1 MPGALIGGAPRRDS
15 PRAGERAGSAHAR
28 HRPAAAPLRRRPP
41 AARPPSAR
49 GRLPRLAAGAAPR
62 ASPLAGGGRYAGGLA
77 ARGPAPALHWRP
89 RCPSAP
95 RWRRPVPLRRARHG
109 GSRSPEPGGRGRRP
123 NARGP
128 RRPGEEERRESGA
141 GGEGGGGLARARFGN
156 RAQGAVDR
164 ETVSGSAP
172 PLTLSSL
179 RRSRSRAALMR
190 RWDCWCSCATCCS
203 PSACSWCWAFC
214 TTPPGSCTSSAGRTP
229 VSTGAVPPR
238 CPARSPSRRP
248 GVGGTR
254 RSPTGRGAVGA
265 RKGWSS
271 ASPDALGGFAFI
283 TGYESRLAPRV
294 SSVTA
299 AGPWGS
305 LL

>member
-1 MPGALIGGAPRRDS
+1 MGKLKGNLGPVTEPHYLMSDTIFS
-15 PRAGERAGSAHAR
+15 GERVISGGT
-28 HRPAAAPLRRRPP
+28 PP
-41 AARPPSAR
+41 APHNLREAHLLPHTPR
-49 GRLPRLAAGAAPR
+49 GRET
-62 ASPLAGGGRYAGGLA
+62 
-77 ARGPAPALHWRP
+77 
-89 RCPSAP
+89 
-95 RWRRPVPLRRARHG
+95 PVPDPNEKQPTPARW
-109 GSRSPEPGGRGRRP
+109 
-123 NARGP
+123 
-128 RRPGEEERRESGA
+128 
-141 GGEGGGGLARARFGN
+141 GGGLARARFGN